1 LHRFNPA
8 LEFLLIDLNTI
19 DPEALQGVGNACAV
33 FFQMALVSDSRAL
46 PALAAV
52 FDPGSAR

>member
-1 LHRFNPA
+1 M
-8 LEFLLIDLNTI
+8 NTI